1 LDDVQRLIVD
11 QIPHLRRYARALLR
25 DSHMADDLVQDCLA
39 RAMDRLH
46 LWAPGTNMRAWL
58 FTILHNQHINAAKRR
73 SRQPDRV
80 GLEADVEA
88 LRHTPPEQGAAL
100 VARDINRALGQLPED
115 QRQVVLLIGL
125 EDMAYADAAEVLDIP
140 IGTVMSRLNRGR
152 QRLREIMDSD
162 ETPTLRR
169 VK

>member
-1 LDDVQRLIVD
+1 LEDVHRLIID
-11 QIPHLRRYARALLR
+11 QIPPLRRYARALLR
-25 DSHMADDLVQDCLA
+25 DRDMADDLVQDCLA

-46 LWAPGTNMRAWL
+46 LWTPGTNMRAWL

-80 GLEADVEA
+80 GLEVDVEEM
-88 LRHTPPEQGAAL
+88 RHTPPGQGAAL
-100 VARDINRALGQLPED
+100 VARDIRRALDQLPEN

-125 EDMAYADAAEVLDIP
+125 EEMAYADAAEVLDIP

-152 QRLREIMDSD
+152 QRMREIMEND
-162 ETPTLRR
+162 ETPVLRR